1 MHMHTGDRKNGLLRQ
16 KKGRRAHQFRPDK
29 DATGA
34 KRLDWQSGRPVRY
47 VTYYKDFLLDNKR
60 KYTLSEWEVISTRTK
75 TWRRP
80 PNTIFEIAFKKRPLD
95 LTGKWEYYKNFIPEL
110 QPRQSIPTLAKAP
123 GATKHGAAYT
133 ATNVHRSFKKFFEF
147 RGYGGTTD
155 SLRIRVR

>member
-1 MHMHTGDRKNGLLRQ
+1 MS
-16 KKGRRAHQFRPDK
+16 KKRAVSASILGQTKIPH
-29 DATGA
+29 GA
-34 KRLDWQSGRPVRY
+34 KRPVWQCGRPVRY

-133 ATNVHRSFKKFFEF
+133 AAPFLQKILW
-147 RGYGGTTD
+147 D
-155 SLRIRVR
+155 